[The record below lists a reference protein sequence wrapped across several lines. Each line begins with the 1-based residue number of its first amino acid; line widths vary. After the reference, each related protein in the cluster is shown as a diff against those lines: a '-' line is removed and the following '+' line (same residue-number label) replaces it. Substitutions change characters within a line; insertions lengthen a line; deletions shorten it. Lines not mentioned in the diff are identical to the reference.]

1 MAFAVADVLNELF
14 GSSLTSRDE
23 ENLSSVIAD
32 YFLNDDVDN
41 SDGRYR
47 YQNTRYFDTRTY
59 RNGIELFSGIENFD
73 CEYNHTPLTTNN
85 C

>member
-14 GSSLTSRDE
+14 GSNLTSSDE

-41 SDGRYR
+41 SINHGKY
-47 YQNTRYFDTRTY
+47 
-59 RNGIELFSGIENFD
+59 IH
-73 CEYNHTPLTTNN
+73 YNE
-85 C
+85 